1 MLMQLM
7 LKDSDYEAIREAFK
21 RHLQASPNMPT
32 PYDIL
37 TQIKALESEEVSRKN
52 AGSSIS
58 PEQWARLQ
66 ELRERDRNN

>member
-21 RHLQASPNMPT
+21 RHLQASPNMQT

-52 AGSSIS
+52 AGSSIT